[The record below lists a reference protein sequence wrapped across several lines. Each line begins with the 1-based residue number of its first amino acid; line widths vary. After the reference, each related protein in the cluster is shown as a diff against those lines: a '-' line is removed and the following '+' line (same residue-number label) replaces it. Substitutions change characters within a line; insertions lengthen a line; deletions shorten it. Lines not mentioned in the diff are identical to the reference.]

1 MNRQTSRVAIVTGA
15 GQGIGQEI
23 AVRLAARGHDLVLL
37 DLQPCEATLQRVQDS
52 GQRAISLICDVAS
65 ESDWQRVQVALGER
79 FGRADVLVNNAGIYP
94 YASIDTLE
102 PALFRKVM
110 AINVEGPFLGTRC
123 VLPLMQEQ
131 QWGRIINISSN
142 SITTCATG
150 LSHYIASKMG
160 VIGLT
165 RGLANDLAPHGI
177 TVNAVAPAMTR
188 TPGTD
193 STCAELIERVW
204 NQQAIKRFAEPDDIV
219 GPVLFLASDEAAFM
233 TGQTLA
239 VDGGMM
245 KL

>member
-123 VLPLMQEQ
+123 VLP
-131 QWGRIINISSN
+131 
-142 SITTCATG
+142 
-150 LSHYIASKMG
+150 KMG